1 MGRPALPP
9 GPAPSPI
16 SSPGLGGALGREAAI
31 VLRWRFPQQPAE
43 GRAVTSPQE
52 AGQSPAQ
59 PWSAA
64 ARNALGTSWAGA
76 GSAETRRR
84 GGVMQRRQ
92 DPGRARGSERGTPRP

>member
-43 GRAVTSPQE
+43 GRAVTSP
-52 AGQSPAQ
+52 
-59 PWSAA
+59 
-64 ARNALGTSWAGA
+64 ALERSCQKRP
-76 GSAETRRR
+76 RRILGR
-84 GGVMQRRQ
+84 GW
-92 DPGRARGSERGTPRP
+92 EC